1 MFAVTVKP
9 LKNDTS
15 DDADAPAAT
24 DANAS
29 ADASSASKSA
39 DGKSTSVSKTAS
51 GKTQPAST
59 EPIDDPDTPAAP
71 PPTKTNSFWHFF
83 SFGSDSVSGNKEP

>member
-1 MFAVTVKP
+1 M
-9 LKNDTS
+9 L
-15 DDADAPAAT
+15 PAAT

-29 ADASSASKSA
+29 GDASSDSKTADGKSASASKS
-39 DGKSTSVSKTAS
+39 SS

-59 EPIDDPDTPAAP
+59 EPIDDPDTPVASS
-71 PPTKTNSFWHFF
+71 PTKTNSFWHFF